1 MPELLQ
7 GLRLRLNILTDIRRH
22 NLFSNRAHFY
32 MIIIAVCS
40 IFLAGCG
47 NKASQELTDYKA
59 SMTEFYD
66 KLSSLDNSINNID
79 TSSETA
85 KIELLGYLDEMN
97 EAYKVMAATAIPE
110 EFSGITDIAAEAADY
125 MQMANESY
133 HQAYDGIFDEDSEM
147 LASQYYERANSR
159 VNVMLQVLHGEI
171 PEGDGVIVTTQEAGQ
186 FSTIG
191 ATAE

>member
-1 MPELLQ
+1 M
-7 GLRLRLNILTDIRRH
+7 
-22 NLFSNRAHFY
+22 FSNRAHFY

-47 NKASQELTDYKA
+47 NKGSQELTDYKA

-110 EFSGITDIAAEAADY
+110 EFSGITDIA
-125 MQMANESY
+125 NESY

>member
-7 GLRLRLNILTDIRRH
+7 DLRLLPNILTEFRRH
-22 NLFSNRAHFY
+22 KLFRSKTCFLT
-32 MIIIAVCS
+32 IIMTVLVFA
-40 IFLAGCG
+40 LTGCG
-47 NKASQELTDYKA
+47 QKGSAELDDYKA

-66 KLSSLDNSINNID
+66 KLSSLDDSMNNID
-79 TSSETA
+79 TSSDTA
-85 KIELLGYLDEMN
+85 KYELLGYLDEMN
-97 EAYKVMAATAIPE
+97 EAYKMMAAIAIPE
-110 EFSGITDIAAEAADY
+110 EFSGISDIAAEAADY

-133 HQAYDGIFDEDSEM
+133 HQAYDGVFDEDSEM
-147 LASQYYERANSR
+147 LASQYYERANNR

>member
-1 MPELLQ
+1 MYKLL
-7 GLRLRLNILTDIRRH
+7 
-22 NLFSNRAHFY
+22 NR
-32 MIIIAVCS
+32 AVCS
-40 IFLAGCG
+40 MLAMLMLIFMVTGCG
-47 NKASQELTDYKA
+47 QKGSQELEDYKTG
-59 SMTEFYD
+59 MTEFYD
-66 KLSSLDNSINNID
+66 KLSQLDDSMNNID
-79 TSSETA
+79 TSSDTA
-85 KIELLGYLDEMN
+85 KLELLGYLDEMN

-110 EFSGITDIAAEAADY
+110 EFSGIADIAAEAADY

-133 HQAYDGIFDEDSEM
+133 HEAYDGEFNEESEM

-191 ATAE
+191 ATSE

>member
-1 MPELLQ
+1 MFRSKVNYLMIVISVLS
-7 GLRLRLNILTDIRRH
+7 LALT
-22 NLFSNRAHFY
+22 
-32 MIIIAVCS
+32 
-40 IFLAGCG
+40 GCG
-47 NKASQELTDYKA
+47 QKGSQELADYKS

-66 KLSSLDNSINNID
+66 NLSRLDDAMNNID
-79 TSSETA
+79 TSSDTA
-85 KIELLGYLDEMN
+85 KYELLGYLDEMN
-97 EAYKVMAATAIPE
+97 EAYKMMAAIAIPE
-110 EFSGITDIAAEAADY
+110 EFSGISDIAAEAADY

-133 HQAYDGIFDEDSEM
+133 HQAYDGVFDEDSEM
-147 LASQYYERANSR
+147 LASQYYERANNR